1 MSTTCANRIASY
13 SNNAMAHESTS
24 PAPFFSLIMPVYG
37 VERYIADAIA
47 DVLTQTWRDFEL
59 IIVNDCT
66 PDRSVEIAHDLAD
79 HDSRVRFVSHEV
91 NKGLSAARNTGIAE
105 SRGTWLLF
113 PDPDDRYSI
122 GMLEVIHGVIERNDP
137 DLVVFNHVQEYY
149 AADGTHLYDNA
160 MNLPTA
166 RYNRGVEL
174 GHAAVELEKLTHLG
188 YAWNKAYRSDIV
200 RNAHLAFEDDV
211 PLIEDILFNVA
222 YLSEANSVITMPNV
236 LYRYAKRQKG
246 SLTGAFVPN
255 YFELHRRRI
264 REIADFAA
272 ANGALDETTRPVLGA
287 LYARFILSALE
298 QNTDERSGLDHRA
311 RIAWL
316 HALFEDDLFCELVP
330 GARAED
336 SKALTTCIALL
347 NTHNVPALL
356 ALGRTIHLVRTKS
369 TTLYTKAK
377 SRR

>member
-1 MSTTCANRIASY
+1 
-13 SNNAMAHESTS
+13 MAHDSTS
-24 PAPFFSLIMPVYG
+24 PAPFFSLVMPVYG

-59 IIVNDCT
+59 VIVDDCT
-66 PDRSVEIAHDLAD
+66 PDRSVEIARELACGD
-79 HDSRVRFVSHEV
+79 DRVRIVSHEV

-105 SRGTWLLF
+105 ARGTWLLF

-122 GMLEVIHGVIERNDP
+122 GMLEIVHGVIERNDP

-149 AADGTHLYDNA
+149 AADGAHLYDNA
-160 MNLPTA
+160 MSLSTA
-166 RYNRGVEL
+166 RYGQGVEL

-188 YAWNKAYRSDIV
+188 YAWNKAYRADIV
-200 RNAHLAFEDDV
+200 QSAGLLFEDDV

-222 YLSEANSVITMPNV
+222 YLSEARSVVTMPNV

-272 ANGALDETTRPVLGA
+272 ANDALDETTRPVLGA

-311 RIAWL
+311 RVAWL
-316 HALFEDDLFCELVP
+316 HALFEDDLFRELVP
-330 GARAED
+330 GAKAED
-336 SKALTTCIALL
+336 SKALATCIALL
-347 NTHNVPALL
+347 NSHNVPALL
-356 ALGRTIHLVRTKS
+356 ALGRSIHLVRTKS
-369 TTLYTKAK
+369 TTFYTKAK